1 VLRRGWVRQ
10 IHLYYGSSGLPKFR
24 STGSCRCDDPNA
36 LLDELLDDGQS
47 DASAGTGDEGCL
59 VLQLEIHERIP
70 LASCIGSDVKKLL
83 LASLMMQVLDDR
95 YLTSTLSTMSDVT
108 ARPLRADAER
118 TVRTIMEAAERTLG
132 RNPAATM
139 EDIAAAAGVA
149 RTTVHRRFATREAL
163 ISAMATWATR
173 QLADAVEAARP
184 ESSPPLVAL
193 YQATTNVLQVKL
205 SWGFSM
211 NSAFAQ
217 GSESERIHAA
227 VVERCDQLFRR
238 TQEAG
243 VLRADV
249 DPIWAR
255 RVYYALIH
263 EVCQDVST
271 NTTADTDTLATQLI
285 DTLLHGLGTPTSHL

>member
-1 VLRRGWVRQ
+1 
-10 IHLYYGSSGLPKFR
+10 
-24 STGSCRCDDPNA
+24 
-36 LLDELLDDGQS
+36 
-47 DASAGTGDEGCL
+47 
-59 VLQLEIHERIP
+59 
-70 LASCIGSDVKKLL
+70 
-83 LASLMMQVLDDR
+83 
-95 YLTSTLSTMSDVT
+95 MSEVT

-163 ISAMATWATR
+163 ITAMAIWATQ

-184 ESSPPLVAL
+184 ESSPPFVAL
-193 YQATTNVLQVKL
+193 YQATANVLRVKI

-211 NSAFAQ
+211 NSAFADA
-217 GSESERIHAA
+217 ESERIYAG
-227 VVERCDQLFRR
+227 VVERCDELFRHLKE
-238 TQEAG
+238 TG

-255 RVYYALIH
+255 RVYYALMS
-263 EVCQDVST
+263 EVCRDA
-271 NTTADTDTLATQLI
+271 ADTENPDTDALATQLI
-285 DTLLHGLGTPTSHL
+285 DTLLHGVGTPTTRLS

>member
-1 VLRRGWVRQ
+1 
-10 IHLYYGSSGLPKFR
+10 
-24 STGSCRCDDPNA
+24 
-36 LLDELLDDGQS
+36 
-47 DASAGTGDEGCL
+47 
-59 VLQLEIHERIP
+59 
-70 LASCIGSDVKKLL
+70 
-83 LASLMMQVLDDR
+83 
-95 YLTSTLSTMSDVT
+95 MSEVV

-163 ISAMATWATR
+163 ITAMATWATR
-173 QLADAVEAARP
+173 QLADAVDAARP

-193 YQATTNVLQVKL
+193 YQATANVLQVKI

-211 NSAFAQ
+211 NSAFAM
-217 GSESERIHAA
+217 GSESERIHAE

-243 VLRADV
+243 ILREDV
-249 DPIWAR
+249 DPVWAR

-271 NTTADTDTLATQLI
+271 ADANDADTDALATQLI
-285 DTLLHGLGTPTSHL
+285 DTLLRGVGNPTSQLY